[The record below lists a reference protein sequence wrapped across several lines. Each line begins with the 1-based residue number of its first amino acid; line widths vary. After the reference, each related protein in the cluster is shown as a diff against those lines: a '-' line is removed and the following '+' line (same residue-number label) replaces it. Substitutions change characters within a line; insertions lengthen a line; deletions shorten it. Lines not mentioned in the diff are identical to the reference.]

1 MSFTIPPE
9 HLELFTYFPY
19 FAIET
24 IQQILNCATARLLRE
39 KIDDKL
45 MALHEIFNE
54 ILPNSTP
61 VSNIRKANKKE
72 NTENEYVVPMINA
85 INYLW
90 IESVKNGLI
99 QDECKE
105 IYYDLLRNLNHQ
117 QHAAQHKQQEQH
129 LDALIKDIVDRLTI
143 KLFENDSFLYNFL
156 QNELRQ
162 TSFEYLHYGDFQ
174 WRFEIVVSQR
184 TKLYSVQPTFLLE
197 LSTENKNIQTNSI
210 NNQSA
215 VHVERMQTDVAS
227 LQHISDVL
235 DRAIKDMS
243 SKHVGRVMRYV
254 K

>member
-1 MSFTIPPE
+1 MSLTIPSE
-9 HLELFTYFPY
+9 HLELFTYLPLFSLDTLQ
-19 FAIET
+19 II
-24 IQQILNCATARLLRE
+24 IQCAASKLLRE
-39 KIDDKL
+39 KIDDKITQL
-45 MALHEIFNE
+45 NENFNE
-54 ILPNSTP
+54 VLPNTTTT
-61 VSNIRKANKKE
+61 SNIRKANKKE
-72 NTENEYVVPMINA
+72 NTENEYLTPMFNA

-105 IYYDLLRNLNHQ
+105 IYNEKLIALDHQRLHQKHRLENERLDQLLTS
-117 QHAAQHKQQEQH
+117 
-129 LDALIKDIVDRLTI
+129 ISDILAI

-156 QNELRQ
+156 QNELRK
-162 TSFEYLHYGDFQ
+162 TSFDYLHYSDFQ
-174 WRFEIVVSQR
+174 WRFDVVLSQR
-184 TKLYSVQPTFLLE
+184 TKLYSIQPNFLLE
-197 LSTENKNIQTNSI
+197 FTTENNNIQHNTSE
-210 NNQSA
+210 SSPA